1 MKIYIIAAA
10 VALTAIAGNG
20 MLNRIQHLS
29 AANETLQGNLQ
40 RAEAKATGYEVL
52 IQQLAADL
60 AQQRETYAKLQR
72 TQTSLNAASSE
83 RAATIRRLQRENQEL
98 KNWAAVELPDSV
110 KCLRSRPAITSA
122 ADYSE
127 WLSSS
132 NALPAACQ

>member
-1 MKIYIIAAA
+1 MKVYIIAAA
-10 VALTAIAGNG
+10 AALTAIAGNG

-40 RAEAKATGYEVL
+40 RAEAKATGYEAL

-60 AQQRETYAKLQR
+60 AQQRETYAQLQR
-72 TQTSLNAASSE
+72 TQTSLTAASSE

-110 KCLRSRPAITSA
+110 KCLRNRPALHSA
-122 ADYSE
+122 DAYTA

-132 NALPAACQ
+132 GALPAPCQ

>member
-1 MKIYIIAAA
+1 MKVYIIAAA

-60 AQQRETYAKLQR
+60 AQQRETYAQLQR
-72 TQTSLNAASSE
+72 TQNELAQASTE
-83 RAATIRRLQRENQEL
+83 RTTLIRRLQRENQEL

-110 KCLRSRPAITSA
+110 KCLRSRPTIRT
-122 ADYSE
+122 ADAYTA

-132 NALPAACQ
+132 GALPAPCQ